1 MDVDPRHARSRG
13 LQRVNRLTG
22 WLAAGALAV
31 SGAFV
36 ALLARPH
43 ATSAASHP
51 HLGSGVG
58 QVTTTTLD
66 PFAGQ
71 DGGPVDDGGV
81 STQPLA
87 PPTQAPLP
95 TVNQGQVSSGG
106 S

>member
-1 MDVDPRHARSRG
+1 VDVDPRHARSRG

-43 ATSAASHP
+43 TTAAASHP
-51 HLGSGVG
+51 PAGSGAG
-58 QVTTTTLD
+58 EVTTTTLD
-66 PFAGQ
+66 PYAGQ
-71 DGGPVDDGGV
+71 YGGSVDGGG
-81 STQPLA
+81 SAQPLA

>member
-1 MDVDPRHARSRG
+1 VGVDP
-13 LQRVNRLTG
+13 RLTG

-43 ATSAASHP
+43 SIVAVSHP
-51 HLGSGVG
+51 PLGSGAG
-58 QVTTTTLD
+58 KVTTTTLD

-71 DGGPVDDGGV
+71 NGGSTDDGGA
-81 STQPLA
+81 SAQPLA